1 MFKKR
6 KAQGLSI
13 TTIIVAV
20 IGIII
25 LVVLIVIFTG
35 RLGIFSKGLEEQ
47 SDVKCTNICR
57 ALNMDEGT
65 TLTSTTTVCGTGET
79 KVSEKCCCKSKG
91 T

>member
-25 LVVLIVIFTG
+25 LVVLIAIFTG
-35 RLGIFSKGLEEQ
+35 RLGDFSAGVEKASSCETMCQALDRQPGTAP
-47 SDVKCTNICR
+47 DAGGKCKT
-57 ALNMDEGT
+57 DEKA
-65 TLTSTTTVCGTGET
+65 V
-79 KVSEKCCCKSKG
+79 KVSDKCCCKPK
-91 T
+91 